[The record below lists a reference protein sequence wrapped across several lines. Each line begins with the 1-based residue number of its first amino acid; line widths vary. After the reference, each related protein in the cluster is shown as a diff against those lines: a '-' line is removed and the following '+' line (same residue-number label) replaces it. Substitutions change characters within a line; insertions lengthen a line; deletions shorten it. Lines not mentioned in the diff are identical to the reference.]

1 MEKWK
6 NQTEGDNILNS
17 NQTCTSVSQLRSDT
31 FQSSIVSLKI
41 PNKTNISKLKIL
53 EHREKEKEIERERQ
67 KQVETLWVDL
77 LAPLHVVPYMRHYSR
92 NMYTKA
98 TACKS

>member
-6 NQTEGDNILNS
+6 NQTEGDNFLNS

-41 PNKTNISKLKIL
+41 LNKTNVSTLKIL
-53 EHREKEKEIERERQ
+53 EHREKEKELERET
-67 KQVETLWVDL
+67 KT
-77 LAPLHVVPYMRHYSR
+77 SR
-92 NMYTKA
+92 NTLGGFISLYMWYHT
-98 TACKS
+98 